1 MRTITLRKHL
11 NSLNFFKVLVCL
23 RTHTKKANPMII
35 NNETVDLLNELL
47 AGELTAIDQYLAH
60 AEIYDDL
67 GLGKLAAH
75 TLHESE
81 HEREHARAMIQRI
94 LMLEGKPDLS
104 KRHEINMQTEVEA
117 MLKADLAVEYSVM
130 EHLREAVAKCEALK
144 DFVTRD
150 MLVAQ
155 LDDTET
161 DHAYFLEKQLRL
173 INQIGL
179 PNYMQSQMGDANNA
193 G

>member
-1 MRTITLRKHL
+1 MK
-11 NSLNFFKVLVCL
+11 
-23 RTHTKKANPMII
+23 I
-35 NNETVDLLNELL
+35 NDKTVELLNELL
-47 AGELTAIDQYLAH
+47 AGELTAVDQYLAH

-94 LMLEGKPDLS
+94 LQLEGRPDLS
-104 KRHEINMQTEVEA
+104 KRHEINMQTDVVA
-117 MLKADLAVEYSVM
+117 MLKADLDVEYSVM
-130 EHLREAVAKCEALK
+130 EHLRAAVSACEEIK
-144 DFVTRD
+144 DYVTRD

-173 INQIGL
+173 IGQIGL
-179 PNYMQSQMGDANNA
+179 PNYMQSQMGDVNDA